1 MMSEPRTLEEKERVK
16 REKAITRNRAMVKRA
31 MDFEKRE
38 RAVIAQ
44 RPDFEK
50 HERCDCVS

>member
-38 RAVIAQ
+38 RQKQEQTDIAMRKECPRLQ
-44 RPDFEK
+44 P
-50 HERCDCVS
+50 